1 MDISSIN
8 NLSAQIGAPAQPAG
22 QDQRGLVQ
30 AVRAVN
36 AAELFGQDYELSFVL
51 DRKTRGAIVRIVKR
65 ETGEVVAQIPADYVL
80 RLAENLK
87 KI

>member
-1 MDISSIN
+1 M
-8 NLSAQIGAPAQPAG
+8 
-22 QDQRGLVQ
+22 
-30 AVRAVN
+30 N

-65 ETGEVVAQIPADYVL
+65 ESGEVVAQIPADYVL